1 MPKIIY
7 PEDPDY
13 EIYEGLYDKCEH
25 CRALINFEALS
36 DEDIIMQRG
45 NMVEYCGFKVSA
57 PDAVIGFICPECGGE
72 NRF

>member
-13 EIYEGLYDKCEH
+13 EIYERLYDKCEH
-25 CRALINFEALS
+25 CRALINFEELNDS
-36 DEDIIMQRG
+36 EIVLEHEG
-45 NMVEYCGFKVSA
+45 MVEYCGFRVSA
-57 PDAVIGFICPECGGE
+57 SDAIVGFVCPECGKE